1 MTESFR
7 TKDGLKL
14 TYRREGSGPLLVC
27 IPGGPGFSSGYL
39 ADLGGLGSTRTL
51 LMLDPRGTAGSD
63 SPKDPRA
70 YSAADYASDVE
81 ALREHLGVERIDVLG
96 HSHGG
101 VVAAAY
107 GAAYPAGA
115 RRLVI
120 ADSLVRVHPEEQQ
133 ELQARHRGE
142 PWFEDA
148 ERALRE
154 EEDAQYADAAELAAI
169 SRRFW
174 PMYFATV
181 DQRAEAYIDDVLVP
195 ERGNPDALKLFNE
208 GIAEWDMRPEL
219 AGIEAPTLVLTG
231 RYDFICGPA
240 CAADFVAGIENA
252 EEVVIEDCGHFTF
265 VEKPEEFCAAI
276 ERFLA

>member
-27 IPGGPGFSSGYL
+27 IPGGPGMSSRYL

-51 LMLDPRGTAGSD
+51 IMLDPRGTAGSD
-63 SPKDPRA
+63 TPQDPRA
-70 YSAADYASDVE
+70 YSTADYASDVE
-81 ALREHLGVERIDVLG
+81 ALREHLGVDRIDVLG

-101 VVAAAY
+101 IVAAAY
-107 GAAYPAGA
+107 GAAHPAGT

-120 ADSLVRVHPEEQQ
+120 ADSLVRLHPDEQEE
-133 ELQARHRGE
+133 LKARHRDE
-142 PWFEDA
+142 PWFEEA
-148 ERALRE
+148 QRALAA
-154 EEDAQYADAAELAAI
+154 EDDGMYADEAELAEI
-169 SRRFW
+169 TRKFW
-174 PMYFATV
+174 PMYFATYDERAAAYV
-181 DQRAEAYIDDVLVP
+181 DEVLAP
-195 ERGNPDALKLFNE
+195 EKANPDALKLFNE

-219 AGIEAPTLVLTG
+219 AGIETPTLVLTG
-231 RYDFICGPA
+231 RYDFITGPA
-240 CAADFVAGIENA
+240 CAADFVEGIPTVEQ
-252 EEVVIEDCGHFTF
+252 VILEDCGHFTF